1 MVMAETSGKFT
12 SWWKIKASILL
23 LLVALKKT
31 AYIMLNIVLFGPPG
45 SGKGT
50 QSEKIIEKYGL
61 KHISTGDLLREEVA
75 AQTELGKQAK
85 AIMDSGELVSDEIVI
100 GMIRNKLEEH
110 KEGAGFIFDGFP
122 RTVEQARELRKALTD
137 YDERVSVM
145 ISLEVPREELV
156 KRLLKRGEETGRSDD
171 NLETINNRI
180 DVYNRQTI
188 PVTYYYQKMRKHAA
202 VNGMGSI
209 DEIFDR
215 IVEVISRVKE

>member
-1 MVMAETSGKFT
+1 
-12 SWWKIKASILL
+12 
-23 LLVALKKT
+23 
-31 AYIMLNIVLFGPPG
+31 MLNIVLFGPPG

-50 QSEKIIEKYGL
+50 QSEKIIAKYGL
-61 KHISTGDLLREEVA
+61 VHISTGDLLRAEVA

-85 AIMDSGELVSDEIVI
+85 EIMDKGELVSDQIVI
-100 GMIRNKLEEH
+100 GMIRNKLEENQ
-110 KEGAGFIFDGFP
+110 GGPGFIFDGFP

-156 KRLLKRGEETGRSDD
+156 KRLLNRGAETGRSDD

-188 PVTYYYQKMRKHAA
+188 PVTYYYGKMRKHAA
-202 VNGMGSI
+202 VEGVGSV
-209 DEIFDR
+209 DEIFKR
-215 IVEVISRVKE
+215 IQKVITKVKK